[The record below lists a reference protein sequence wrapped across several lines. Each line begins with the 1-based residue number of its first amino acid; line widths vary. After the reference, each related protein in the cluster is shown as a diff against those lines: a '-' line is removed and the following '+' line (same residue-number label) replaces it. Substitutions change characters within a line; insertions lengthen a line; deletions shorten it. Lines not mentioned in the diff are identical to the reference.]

1 MEIRIQISRWRTKTV
16 GFKFD
21 MYAWFLLCEANGI
34 ELHQLGELSQ
44 DKMFADLIYASAIS
58 YLKDKGK
65 KVRFTKE
72 QLGEWMD
79 KMNHKDS
86 ELLGSAIL
94 KSKVFGKT
102 VSEHAKDGAELK
114 KK

>member
-1 MEIRIQISRWRTKTV
+1 MEIKILISRWRTKTV

-34 ELHQLGELSQ
+34 ELHQLGELTQ
-44 DKMFADLIYASAIS
+44 EKMFADLIYASAVS

-65 KVRFTKE
+65 EVRFTKE
-72 QLGEWMD
+72 QLGEWLD

-86 ELLGSAIL
+86 ELLGVAIL

-102 VSEHAKDGAELK
+102 VTEHAKDAVK